1 MSSANVFFDEDP
13 METSKDFFLY
23 NEFMKD
29 EEDEE
34 SDAEENDG
42 LLDFSESSEDMLE
55 EFSSQASSLADR
67 MRDAG
72 SDPARFPSF
81 CPKYGMLLPS
91 WMMIPSLMSLFPH
104 WKPSIAGFLPMATC
118 ALPNYPVLQVTW
130 IWLACSPA
138 HKVNF
143 YFEHFR

>member
-23 NEFMKD
+23 NEFMKN

-72 SDPARFPSF
+72 SDLSDV
-81 CPKYGMLLPS
+81 GSEVSQLLSDVRDAASELDDDSEFDELISTLEAVDS
-91 WMMIPSLMSLFPH
+91 WFSTDGDMCSSELSGLASDLDMASL
-104 WKPSIAGFLPMATC
+104 
-118 ALPNYPVLQVTW
+118 
-130 IWLACSPA
+130 
-138 HKVNF
+138 
-143 YFEHFR
+143 

>member
-72 SDPARFPSF
+72 SDLSDVGSEVSQLTSDARDAASE
-81 CPKYGMLLPS
+81 LADDSELDELIS
-91 WMMIPSLMSLFPH
+91 
-104 WKPSIAGFLPMATC
+104 
-118 ALPNYPVLQVTW
+118 AL
-130 IWLACSPA
+130 
-138 HKVNF
+138 
-143 YFEHFR
+143 

>member
-1 MSSANVFFDEDP
+1 

-72 SDPARFPSF
+72 SDLSDV
-81 CPKYGMLLPS
+81 GSEVSQLLSDVRDAASELDDDSEFDELISTLEAVDS
-91 WMMIPSLMSLFPH
+91 WFSTDGDMCSSELSGLASDLDMASL
-104 WKPSIAGFLPMATC
+104 
-118 ALPNYPVLQVTW
+118 
-130 IWLACSPA
+130 
-138 HKVNF
+138 
-143 YFEHFR
+143 

>member
-72 SDPARFPSF
+72 SDLSDVDSEVSQ
-81 CPKYGMLLPS
+81 LLSDVRDAASELDDDSEFDELISTLEAVDS
-91 WMMIPSLMSLFPH
+91 WFSTDGDMCSSELSGLASDLDMASL
-104 WKPSIAGFLPMATC
+104 
-118 ALPNYPVLQVTW
+118 
-130 IWLACSPA
+130 
-138 HKVNF
+138 
-143 YFEHFR
+143 

>member
-72 SDPARFPSF
+72 SDLSDV
-81 CPKYGMLLPS
+81 GSEVSQLLSDVRDAASELDDDSEFDELISTLEAVDS
-91 WMMIPSLMSLFPH
+91 WFSTDGDMCSSELSGLASDLDMASL
-104 WKPSIAGFLPMATC
+104 
-118 ALPNYPVLQVTW
+118 
-130 IWLACSPA
+130 
-138 HKVNF
+138 
-143 YFEHFR
+143 